1 MLFSV
6 KGFRNFLKRCPW
18 ICPLMLAVLVLAYG
32 GKVICQTVSLDLEIL
47 LERPNSL
54 YRAWSAFGRWGLILY
69 KWIFGMWNYN
79 AGIETGLLLLNLAA
93 AMFSF
98 AYLLDT
104 LTEGKNPLGVAAFTA
119 LYLTHPVWG
128 EQFLYMLQ
136 GAAIS
141 FAVFLMPVALMLYT
155 DGLRGKKPVR
165 IIAGILLGGFVFGC
179 YQSFVIMTAVGL
191 AGIFLFEMHRTRPK
205 FVRGFLTGVL
215 YVLHVPLAFLVSK
228 AGSYVQ
234 KMLYANN
241 STSNYLT
248 DQIRWGK
255 DSADECLKV
264 IRGFFDTVF
273 LLKDSYFNIL
283 LPAVCILVLVLIILK
298 FREFGNPVPALI
310 GALAVALGPMYLVS
324 FTATTP
330 QYRSE
335 LTLPLTAAL
344 LSFACLM
351 LIKIKPVRI
360 LFFIFCMYIAFLQA
374 NTFARI
380 NYTEYIRYQQDVS
393 LSEEI
398 IQESKDLGVTDF
410 ENTRLVIIGNRI
422 APLNSACEPR
432 HPNSAVGA
440 SVYELEMIS
449 MNKANCFIRDLG
461 VRYKMCSKGDL
472 KTARDYANA
481 NNMPIYPAKGF
492 VALDPESGLLIV
504 RLS

>member
-1 MLFSV
+1 MIFSV
-6 KGFRNFLKRCPW
+6 KGFRDFLKRCPW
-18 ICPLMLAVLVLAYG
+18 IFPLMLAVLVLAYG
-32 GKVICQTVSLDLEIL
+32 GKVIYQTVSLDLEIL

-69 KWIFGMWNYN
+69 KWIFCMWNYN

-93 AMFSF
+93 AMLAF

-264 IRGFFDTVF
+264 IRAFFDTVF

-283 LPAVCILVLVLIILK
+283 LPVVCILALVLIIFR
-298 FREFGNPVPALI
+298 FREFGNPIP
-310 GALAVALGPMYLVS
+310 VS
-324 FTATTP
+324 DRCIL
-330 QYRSE
+330 YR
-335 LTLPLTAAL
+335 
-344 LSFACLM
+344 
-351 LIKIKPVRI
+351 
-360 LFFIFCMYIAFLQA
+360 LQ
-374 NTFARI
+374 R
-380 NYTEYIRYQQDVS
+380 RRPS
-393 LSEEI
+393 
-398 IQESKDLGVTDF
+398 
-410 ENTRLVIIGNRI
+410 
-422 APLNSACEPR
+422 
-432 HPNSAVGA
+432 
-440 SVYELEMIS
+440 
-449 MNKANCFIRDLG
+449 
-461 VRYKMCSKGDL
+461 
-472 KTARDYANA
+472 TARN
-481 NNMPIYPAKGF
+481 
-492 VALDPESGLLIV
+492 SRC
-504 RLS
+504 RLRRRCFPLRVCC